1 MCARRF
7 AVNLVTASIA
17 NLAISKLLMVHC
29 QFPIKSTPTSYL
41 LTSSFPLFR
50 RGGAVESVTKGTSH
64 YVLDFSL
71 RQPAAAELMALIT
84 PNYTVAPSDV
94 DESRITAATPAQL
107 AQALAEAKA
116 LVVAQQHPDDTVIGC
131 DTVVD
136 CDGAVF
142 GKPSGEEDAVRML
155 HALSGREHKVHTG
168 LCVVHGGKAYLAT
181 ETTRVQFA
189 PIEES
194 DLLAYAR
201 TPEPYD
207 KAGAYAIQGHAALWC
222 SGIVGCYYNIM
233 GLPVHRLAQVLRQAG
248 AL

>member
-1 MCARRF
+1 MS
-7 AVNLVTASIA
+7 LI
-17 NLAISKLLMVHC
+17 LA
-29 QFPIKSTPTSYL
+29 
-41 LTSSFPLFR
+41 
-50 RGGAVESVTKGTSH
+50 
-64 YVLDFSL
+64 L
-71 RQPAAAELMALIT
+71 RQPAAAGADGADHAQLHRC
-84 PNYTVAPSDV
+84 PSDV

-116 LVVAQQHPDDTVIGC
+116 LAVAQQHPDDTVIGC

-207 KAGAYAIQGHAALWC
+207 KAGAYAIRAMLRCGAAALWDVITILWVC
-222 SGIVGCYYNIM
+222 PYTVWHRYCARPERCNGSAAAAWLLRRVVRILCAAHPHKHMM
-233 GLPVHRLAQVLRQAG
+233 GR
-248 AL
+248 

>member
-1 MCARRF
+1 MTPLLR
-7 AVNLVTASIA
+7 L
-17 NLAISKLLMVHC
+17 LA
-29 QFPIKSTPTSYL
+29 TS
-41 LTSSFPLFR
+41 
-50 RGGAVESVTKGTSH
+50 
-64 YVLDFSL
+64 VL
-71 RQPAAAELMALIT
+71 
-84 PNYTVAPSDV
+84 
-94 DESRITAATPAQL
+94 TAALLPACAAPKKTDAPQRPPLSQRADVQNWVADTAQRNNLDAQWSQAQL
-107 AQALAEAKA
+107 AQARAEAKA
-116 LVVAQQHPDDTVIGC
+116 LAVAQQHPDDTVIGC

>member
-1 MCARRF
+1 MSLILASGSPRR
-7 AVNLVTASIA
+7 
-17 NLAISKLLMVHC
+17 
-29 QFPIKSTPTSYL
+29 
-41 LTSSFPLFR
+41 R
-50 RGGAVESVTKGTSH
+50 
-64 YVLDFSL
+64 
-71 RQPAAAELMALIT
+71 ELMALIT

-116 LVVAQQHPDDTVIGC
+116 LAVAQQHPDDTVIGC

-189 PIEES
+189 PIEETIC
-194 DLLAYAR
+194 LPMRAPRNRMTKPGL
-201 TPEPYD
+201 TPS
-207 KAGAYAIQGHAALWC
+207 KAMLRCGAAALWDVITILWVC
-222 SGIVGCYYNIM
+222 PYTVWHRYCARPERCNGSAAAAWLLRRVVRILCAAHPHKHMM
-233 GLPVHRLAQVLRQAG
+233 GR
-248 AL
+248 

>member
-1 MCARRF
+1 MSLILASGSPRR
-7 AVNLVTASIA
+7 
-17 NLAISKLLMVHC
+17 
-29 QFPIKSTPTSYL
+29 
-41 LTSSFPLFR
+41 R
-50 RGGAVESVTKGTSH
+50 
-64 YVLDFSL
+64 
-71 RQPAAAELMALIT
+71 ELMALIT

-116 LVVAQQHPDDTVIGC
+116 LAVAQQHPDDTVIGC

-181 ETTRVQFA
+181 ETTRVQRKAICLPMRA
-189 PIEES
+189 PRNRMTKPG
-194 DLLAYAR
+194 L
-201 TPEPYD
+201 TPSR
-207 KAGAYAIQGHAALWC
+207 AMLRCGAAALWDVITILWVC
-222 SGIVGCYYNIM
+222 PYTVWHRYCARPERCNGSAAAAWLLRRVVRILCAAHPHKHMM
-233 GLPVHRLAQVLRQAG
+233 GR
-248 AL
+248 

>member
-1 MCARRF
+1 MSLILASGSPRR
-7 AVNLVTASIA
+7 
-17 NLAISKLLMVHC
+17 
-29 QFPIKSTPTSYL
+29 
-41 LTSSFPLFR
+41 R
-50 RGGAVESVTKGTSH
+50 
-64 YVLDFSL
+64 
-71 RQPAAAELMALIT
+71 ELMALIT

-116 LVVAQQHPDDTVIGC
+116 LAVAQQHPADTVIGC

>member
-1 MCARRF
+1 MSLILASGSPRR
-7 AVNLVTASIA
+7 
-17 NLAISKLLMVHC
+17 
-29 QFPIKSTPTSYL
+29 
-41 LTSSFPLFR
+41 R
-50 RGGAVESVTKGTSH
+50 
-64 YVLDFSL
+64 
-71 RQPAAAELMALIT
+71 ELMALIT

-94 DESRITAATPAQL
+94 DESRITAAMPAQL

-116 LVVAQQHPDDTVIGC
+116 LAVAQQHPDDTVIGC

-181 ETTRVQFA
+181 ETTRV
-189 PIEES
+189 
-194 DLLAYAR
+194 AYAR

>member
-1 MCARRF
+1 MSLILASGSPRR
-7 AVNLVTASIA
+7 
-17 NLAISKLLMVHC
+17 
-29 QFPIKSTPTSYL
+29 
-41 LTSSFPLFR
+41 R
-50 RGGAVESVTKGTSH
+50 
-64 YVLDFSL
+64 
-71 RQPAAAELMALIT
+71 ELMALIT

-116 LVVAQQHPDDTVIGC
+116 LAVAQQHPDDTVIGC

-194 DLLAYAR
+194 DLLPMRAPR
-201 TPEPYD
+201 NRMTKPGLTPSR
-207 KAGAYAIQGHAALWC
+207 AMLRCGAAALWDVITILWVC
-222 SGIVGCYYNIM
+222 PYTVWHRYCARPERCNGSAAAAWLLRRVVRILCAAHPHKHMM
-233 GLPVHRLAQVLRQAG
+233 GR
-248 AL
+248 

>member
-1 MCARRF
+1 MSLILASGSPRR
-7 AVNLVTASIA
+7 
-17 NLAISKLLMVHC
+17 
-29 QFPIKSTPTSYL
+29 
-41 LTSSFPLFR
+41 R
-50 RGGAVESVTKGTSH
+50 
-64 YVLDFSL
+64 
-71 RQPAAAELMALIT
+71 ELMALIT

-116 LVVAQQHPDDTVIGC
+116 LAVAQQHPDDTVIGC

-142 GKPSGEEDAVRML
+142 GKPSGEEDAVRI
-155 HALSGREHKVHTG
+155 
-168 LCVVHGGKAYLAT
+168 CVVHGGKAYLAT

>member
-1 MCARRF
+1 MSLILASGSPRR
-7 AVNLVTASIA
+7 
-17 NLAISKLLMVHC
+17 
-29 QFPIKSTPTSYL
+29 
-41 LTSSFPLFR
+41 R
-50 RGGAVESVTKGTSH
+50 
-64 YVLDFSL
+64 
-71 RQPAAAELMALIT
+71 ELMALIT

-116 LVVAQQHPDDTVIGC
+116 LAVVQQHPDDTVIGC

-181 ETTRVQFA
+181 ETPAYSLRPLRKVTCLPMRA
-189 PIEES
+189 PRNRMTKPG
-194 DLLAYAR
+194 L
-201 TPEPYD
+201 TPSR
-207 KAGAYAIQGHAALWC
+207 AMLRCGAAALWDVITILWVC
-222 SGIVGCYYNIM
+222 PYTVW
-233 GLPVHRLAQVLRQAG
+233 HRYLSLIHI
-248 AL
+248 

>member
-1 MCARRF
+1 MSLILASSSPRR
-7 AVNLVTASIA
+7 
-17 NLAISKLLMVHC
+17 
-29 QFPIKSTPTSYL
+29 
-41 LTSSFPLFR
+41 R
-50 RGGAVESVTKGTSH
+50 
-64 YVLDFSL
+64 
-71 RQPAAAELMALIT
+71 ELMALIT

-116 LVVAQQHPDDTVIGC
+116 LAVAQQHPDDTVIGC

-142 GKPSGEEDAVRML
+142 GKPSGAEDAVRML

-181 ETTRVQFA
+181 ETTRVQFS

>member
-1 MCARRF
+1 MSLILASGSPRR
-7 AVNLVTASIA
+7 
-17 NLAISKLLMVHC
+17 
-29 QFPIKSTPTSYL
+29 
-41 LTSSFPLFR
+41 R
-50 RGGAVESVTKGTSH
+50 
-64 YVLDFSL
+64 
-71 RQPAAAELMALIT
+71 ELMALIT

-116 LVVAQQHPDDTVIGC
+116 LAVAQQHPDDTVIGC

-181 ETTRVQFA
+181 E
-189 PIEES
+189 
-194 DLLAYAR
+194 
-201 TPEPYD
+201 PYD